1 MTQYTITRNEDHNGN
16 EIYFTSIPSA
26 AVRAALKGCGYRWH
40 SVKKCWY
47 GRQDAETVEQA
58 IKAAED
64 GETWQDIP
72 NATTAPKGYKWQ
84 NNGKSRFSGEYKNR
98 LVKAE
103 EAPEAPK
110 PERPAKAPKPSTGT
124 PQNHI
129 KIYYNGIKIDGGAL
143 IKCFYSVHENAVTI
157 YARGYDSQL
166 PAGLLPN
173 IKNDTDLY
181 TDYFDTDR
189 ATVDASHPLYKY
201 FRFAA
206 LKYSATGDRRIIAKV
221 DKKLAET
228 LDPLVRKYYED
239 EKAAALKRLKDFE
252 QATDPGQPTAE
263 DLAKIDE
270 LNTAAENA
278 RKAAEQAEKQR
289 QREIALNIRAAGRR
303 AIYTAQE
310 AHPVEEGQPTV
321 TIEWSEH
328 PGIEDNTVLSVPA
341 AEIVLKTL
349 DDKQHAERETLDGAG
364 WYWKT
369 SFRIDYTDPESGE
382 AGSYTGRYDL
392 GDGDG
397 GLIAHIRAWGEW
409 NRTHDA
415 PGHLIENP
423 EDTNGIIKFADYLA
437 TFCA

>member
-1 MTQYTITRNEDHNGN
+1 MTQYTITRNDEHNGN

-64 GETWQDIP
+64 GESWQDIP

-98 LVKAE
+98 LVKDE
-103 EAPEAPK
+103 EAP
-110 PERPAKAPKPSTGT
+110 KAT
-124 PQNHI
+124 PQDHI
-129 KIYYNGIKIDGGAL
+129 KIYYNGIKIDGGKLRKCYYL
-143 IKCFYSVHENAVTI
+143 INDDAVTI
-157 YARGYDSQL
+157 CADGYGCEIPRDL
-166 PAGLLPN
+166 FDVTN
-173 IKNDTDLY
+173 ETDLY

-201 FRFAA
+201 
-206 LKYSATGDRRIIAKV
+206 
-221 DKKLAET
+221 
-228 LDPLVRKYYED
+228 VR
-239 EKAAALKRLKDFE
+239 AAALKADTRNAKKHLDYLDSRIDFYTNTRRDPGMVETYRKEREITAERLAEAEAAADV
-252 QATDPGQPTAE
+252 GQPTAE
-263 DLAKIDE
+263 DLAKIDAIKTE
-270 LNTAAENA
+270 AENA
-278 RKAAEQAEKQR
+278 RKAAELEKEQRHAERVACIRCAAR
-289 QREIALNIRAAGRR
+289 QTIEAAKD
-303 AIYTAQE
+303 

-328 PGIEDNTVLSVPA
+328 PGIEENTVLSVPA

-349 DDKQHAERETLDGAG
+349 DDKQHTDREIDPETAPG
-364 WYWKT
+364 YYFKT
-369 SFRIDYTDPESGE
+369 SFRIDYTDPEDGE

-397 GLIAHIRAWGEW
+397 GLIEHIRAWGEW
-409 NRTHDA
+409 NRTHTA
-415 PGHLIENP
+415 PGQPIENP
-423 EDTNGIIKFADYLA
+423 EETNGIIKFADYLA